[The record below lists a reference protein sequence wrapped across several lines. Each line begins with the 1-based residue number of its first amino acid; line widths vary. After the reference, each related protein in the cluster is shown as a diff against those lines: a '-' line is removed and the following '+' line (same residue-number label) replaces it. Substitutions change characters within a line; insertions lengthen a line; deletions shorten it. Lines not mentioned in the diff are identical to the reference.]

1 MSTLENLYKQVI
13 LDHSRRPRHFGELPG
28 ATHTESG
35 HNPSCGDH
43 VQLMVRLDGDVIADA
58 RFTGKGCAI
67 SVASASLMTS
77 ALRGKTVAEAAQ
89 LEQAFLTMIRTG
101 APDATLGDLMAL
113 QGVHALHT
121 RVKCA
126 TLPWQTLDVLL
137 GQTGSDTA
145 PNLPADTRADP
156 AGD

>member
-28 ATHTESG
+28 ATHTETG
-35 HNPSCGDH
+35 HNPSCGDR
-43 VQLMVRLDGDVIADA
+43 VQLMLKLDGDVIVEA

-77 ALRGKTVAEAAQ
+77 ALRGRTLAQAAEM
-89 LEQAFLTMIRTG
+89 ERAFTQMIRTG
-101 APDATLGDLMAL
+101 QPAAELGDLVAL
-113 QGVHALHT
+113 QGVHTLHT

-126 TLPWQTLDVLL
+126 TLPWQTLDVALR
-137 GQTGSDTA
+137 QAAATGPQD
-145 PNLPADTRADP
+145 
-156 AGD
+156 